1 MHQIRVIY
9 FALVFLA
16 APLCL
21 ARDLAVIVNDSNAT
35 SAVTAVE
42 LGKLLKT
49 DVQSWPNG
57 KKVEIF
63 LTDPGSS
70 DTKTILG
77 RAYKMKPEEIRSLAD
92 AHKADI
98 QLVSSDDIILT
109 MVANKPGA
117 LGIVNVYSINSHVKV
132 LKVDD
137 KLPLEQGYLLH
148 GN

>member
-21 ARDLAVIVNDSNAT
+21 AGDLAVIVNDSNAT

-49 DVQSWPNG
+49 EVQSWPNG

>member
-1 MHQIRVIY
+1 MYQIRALY
-9 FALVFLA
+9 FALVFFA

-21 ARDLAVIVNDSNAT
+21 ARDLAVFVNDSNAT
-35 SAVTAVE
+35 SAVTAME

-57 KKVEIF
+57 KRVEIF
-63 LTDPGSS
+63 LTDPDSAE
-70 DTKTILG
+70 TKTILG
-77 RAYKMKPEEIRSLAD
+77 RAYKMKPEEIRNLAD
-92 AHKADI
+92 SHKADI
-98 QLVSSDDIILT
+98 QLVGSDEIILT

-148 GN
+148 GK

>member
-1 MHQIRVIY
+1 MHQIRALY
-9 FALVFLA
+9 FALVFVA

-35 SAVTAVE
+35 SAVTPVE

-49 DVQSWPNG
+49 DVRSWPNG

-63 LTDPGSS
+63 LTDPTSA
-70 DTKTILG
+70 DTRTILG
-77 RAYKMKPEEIRSLAD
+77 RVYKMKPEEIRSLAD